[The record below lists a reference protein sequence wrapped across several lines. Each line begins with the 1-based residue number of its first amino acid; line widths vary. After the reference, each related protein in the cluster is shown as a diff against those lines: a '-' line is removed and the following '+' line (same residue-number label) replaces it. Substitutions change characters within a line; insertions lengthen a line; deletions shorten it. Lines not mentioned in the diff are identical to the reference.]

1 MEKNLLENEK
11 VSIIIPVYKVEAY
24 IRECLDSVIRQTYK
38 NLEIILVDDGS
49 PDQCGQICDEYA
61 QEDSRIQVI
70 HKENAG
76 VSAARNT
83 GIDAATGTYM
93 IFADSDDVLHEQMV
107 ELYLRY
113 VDGSSLFYVIT
124 YRI

>member
-93 IFADSDDVLHEQMV
+93 IFADSDDVLH
-107 ELYLRY
+107 
-113 VDGSSLFYVIT
+113 
-124 YRI
+124 

>member
-93 IFADSDDVLHEQMV
+93 IFADSDDVLHEDRKSV
-107 ELYLRY
+107 
-113 VDGSSLFYVIT
+113 V
-124 YRI
+124 